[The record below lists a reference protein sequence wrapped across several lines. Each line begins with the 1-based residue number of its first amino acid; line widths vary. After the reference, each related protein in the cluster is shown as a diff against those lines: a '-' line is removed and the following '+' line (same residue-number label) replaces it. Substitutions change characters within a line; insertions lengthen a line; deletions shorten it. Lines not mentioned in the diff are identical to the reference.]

1 MSAAPANVTITLPD
15 GKALTFAKGVTGAEV
30 AAAIGPGLAKAA
42 LVLEVDG
49 QEWDL
54 FRPINQ
60 DAKVRIIT
68 RRDPEALELIRHD
81 AAHLL
86 AMAVQDLFPG
96 TQVTIGPAIEDG
108 FYYDF
113 ARAEP
118 FTPDDLPR
126 IEAKMHEIVKQARP
140 TSRQVWPRDKAVAHF
155 TDIGEKFKAELI
167 ASIPANEDVSIYYHG
182 DWHDLCRGP
191 HFRTTAEI
199 GDAFKLTK
207 ISGAYW
213 RGDAKNAQLQR
224 IYGTAWRDKKELDA
238 YLTRIEEAEKRDHR
252 KIGKEMDLFHMQEVA
267 TGQVFWHPNGYV
279 IYQALES
286 YIRRQLAK
294 ADYVEVKTPLLLDRK
309 LWEASGHW
317 ENYREHM
324 FIAEVEDENRTLV
337 VKPMNC
343 PAHVQIFNEGL
354 KSYRELPIRMAEF
367 GSCHRYEPS
376 GALHGLMRV
385 RGFTQDD
392 AHIFCTHEQINSE
405 TIAFCKLLLASYK
418 DLGFTDV
425 RVKLATRPE
434 NRIGSDAVWDQ
445 AEKALEDST
454 KAAGLDYVLNP
465 GEGAFYGPKIE
476 FVLRDSIGRDW
487 QCGTLQVD
495 FNTAERLGASYIAE
509 DGVRHAP
516 VMLHR
521 AILGSLERFIG
532 VLIEHYAGKFPLWL
546 APVQV
551 AVATVVSDADVYAA
565 EVVAALKAAG
575 IRTVLDTENQTVNY
589 KVRAAQPGQ
598 NPQYPGPGAPR
609 GGKTH
614 SNLAKTGVGRAGKPC
629 VSRRGFYAGG
639 RSRSAGF
646 AWAGFRSVKQRLRA
660 TKGTPPIAM
669 TEPVSRGRLKSPRKR
684 DCART

>member
-1 MSAAPANVTITLPD
+1 MTQGPTGAKGPNPLKNPMEKPVSAAPEQVTVTLPD
-15 GKALTFAKGVTGAEV
+15 GKALTFPRGVTGGEI

-42 LVLEVDG
+42 LIITLDG
-49 QEWDL
+49 KEWDL
-54 FRPINQ
+54 FRPIEQ
-60 DAKVRIIT
+60 DAKIRIIT
-68 RRDPEALELIRHD
+68 RKDHESLELIRHD
-81 AAHLL
+81 MAHVL
-86 AMAVQDLFPG
+86 AMAVQALYPG

-118 FTPDDLPR
+118 FTPDDLPK
-126 IEAKMHEIVKQARP
+126 IEEQMRKIIKAGLP
-140 TSRQVWPRDKAVAHF
+140 TRREVWPRDKAIAHF
-155 TDIGEKFKAELI
+155 KGIGESFKAELI
-167 ASIPANEDVSIYYHG
+167 ASIPSDEDVSIYWHG

-213 RGDAKNAQLQR
+213 RGDAKTAQLQR

-238 YLTRIEEAEKRDHR
+238 YLTRMEEAEKRDHR
-252 KIGKEMDLFHMQEVA
+252 KIGKEMDLFHIQEVA
-267 TGQVFWHPNGYV
+267 TGQIFWHANGYTL
-279 IYQALES
+279 YRALEN
-286 YIRRQLAK
+286 YIRRQLVR
-294 ADYVEVKTPLLLDRK
+294 ADYIEVKTPLLLDRK

-324 FIAEVEDENRTLV
+324 FLAEVEDENRTLV

-376 GALHGLMRV
+376 GSLHGIMRV
-385 RGFTQDD
+385 RGFVQDD
-392 AHIFCTHEQINSE
+392 AHIFCTHEQITPE
-405 TIAFCKLLLASYK
+405 TTSFCKLLLACYK
-418 DLGFTDV
+418 DLGFEEV

-445 AEKALEDST
+445 AEKALAEAT
-454 KAAGLDYVLNP
+454 TAAGLEYLVNP
-465 GEGAFYGPKIE
+465 GEGAFYGPKLE

-495 FNTAERLGASYIAE
+495 FNTAERLGAGYIAA
-509 DGVRHAP
+509 DGARHAP

-521 AILGSLERFIG
+521 AIVGSLERFIG
-532 VLIEHYAGKFPLWL
+532 VLIEHHAGKFPLWL

-551 AVATVVSDADVYAA
+551 AVATVVADADAYAQ

-575 IRTVLDTENQTVNY
+575 LRVVLDTENQTVNY
-589 KVRAAQPGQ
+589 KVRQ
-598 NPQYPGPGAPR
+598 
-609 GGKTH
+609 H
-614 SNLAKTGVGRAGKPC
+614 SLAKTPNLMVLGRREAENRTITLRKLGVEGQESLALEAAI
-629 VSRRGFYAGG
+629 SML
-639 RSRSAGF
+639 SAE
-646 AWAGFRSVKQRLRA
+646 AVPPDLR
-660 TKGTPPIAM
+660 
-669 TEPVSRGRLKSPRKR
+669 
-684 DCART
+684 

>member
-1 MSAAPANVTITLPD
+1 MTLPD
-15 GKALTFAKGVTGAEV
+15 GKALTFPKGVTGGEI

-42 LVLEVDG
+42 LIITVDG
-49 QEWDL
+49 QEYDL
-54 FRPINQ
+54 FRPIEQ
-60 DAKVRIIT
+60 DAKIRIIT
-68 RRDPEALELIRHD
+68 RKDQEALELIRHD

-86 AMAVQDLFPG
+86 AMAVQDLYPG

-113 ARAEP
+113 ARDTP
-118 FTPDDLPR
+118 FTPEDLPK
-126 IEAKMHEIVKQARP
+126 IEARMHEIVKAALP
-140 TSRQVWPRDKAVAHF
+140 TRREVWPRDKAVAHF
-155 TDIGEKFKAELI
+155 LEMGEKYKAELI
-167 ASIPANEDVSIYYHG
+167 ASIPSDEDVSLYWHG

-238 YLTRIEEAEKRDHR
+238 YLTRVEEAEKRDHR
-252 KIGKEMDLFHMQEVA
+252 KIGKEMDLFHTQEVA
-267 TGQVFWHPNGYV
+267 TGQIFWHANGYTL
-279 IYQALES
+279 YRALEN
-286 YIRRQLAK
+286 YIRRQLVR
-294 ADYVEVKTPLLLDRK
+294 ADYIEVKTPQLLDRK

-317 ENYREHM
+317 DNYREHM
-324 FIAEVEDENRTLV
+324 FLAEVEDENRTLV

-376 GALHGLMRV
+376 GSLHGIMRV
-385 RGFTQDD
+385 RGFVQDD
-392 AHIFCTHEQINSE
+392 AHIFCTHEQITPE
-405 TIAFCKLLLASYK
+405 TTSFCKLLLACYK
-418 DLGFTDV
+418 DLGFEDV
-425 RVKLATRPE
+425 RVKLATRPD

-445 AEKALEDST
+445 AEKALAEATS
-454 KAAGLDYVLNP
+454 AAGLDYVLNP
-465 GEGAFYGPKIE
+465 GEGAFYGPKLE

-495 FNTAERLGASYIAE
+495 FNTAERLGASYIAQ
-509 DGVRHAP
+509 DGGRHPP

-521 AILGSLERFIG
+521 AIVGSLERFIG

-551 AVATVVSDADVYAA
+551 AVATVVADADSYAA
-565 EVVAALKAAG
+565 EVVQALKAAG
-575 IRTVLDTENQTVNY
+575 LRVTLDTENQTVNY
-589 KVRAAQPGQ
+589 KVRQ
-598 NPQYPGPGAPR
+598 
-609 GGKTH
+609 H
-614 SNLAKTGVGRAGKPC
+614 SLAKTPNLLVLGRREAEN
-629 VSRRGFYAGG
+629 
-639 RSRSAGF
+639 
-646 AWAGFRSVKQRLRA
+646 RSVTLRKLGVEKQESLALEAAISILTAEAVPPDLR
-660 TKGTPPIAM
+660 
-669 TEPVSRGRLKSPRKR
+669 
-684 DCART
+684 

>member
-1 MSAAPANVTITLPD
+1 VSAAPEQVLVTLPD
-15 GKALTFAKGVTGAEV
+15 GKALTFARGVTGGEI

-42 LVLEVDG
+42 LIILVDG
-49 QEWDL
+49 QEYDL
-54 FRPINQ
+54 FRPILQ
-60 DAKVRIIT
+60 DARIRIIT
-68 RRDPEALELIRHD
+68 KKDPESLELIRHD
-81 AAHLL
+81 MAHIL
-86 AMAVQDLFPG
+86 AMAVQALYPG

-118 FTPDDLPR
+118 FTPEDLPK
-126 IEAKMHEIVKQARP
+126 IEDEMRKIIKAGLP
-140 TSRQVWPRDKAVAHF
+140 TRREVWPRDKAVEHF
-155 TDIGEKFKAELI
+155 KGIGESYKAELI
-167 ASIPANEDVSIYYHG
+167 ASIPAGEDVSIYWHG

-191 HFRTTAEI
+191 HFRTTAET

-252 KIGKEMDLFHMQEVA
+252 KIGKEMDLFHTQEVA
-267 TGQVFWHPNGYV
+267 TGQIFWHANGYTL
-279 IYQALES
+279 YRALEN
-286 YIRRQLAK
+286 YIRRQLVR
-294 ADYVEVKTPLLLDRK
+294 ADYIEVKTPQLLDRK

-324 FIAEVEDENRTLV
+324 FIAEVEDEARTLV

-376 GALHGLMRV
+376 GALHGIMRV
-385 RGFTQDD
+385 RGFVQDD
-392 AHIFCTHEQINSE
+392 AHIFCSHEQITPE
-405 TIAFCKLLLASYK
+405 TTSFCRLLLACYK
-418 DLGFTDV
+418 DLGFDEV

-445 AEKALEDST
+445 AEKALAEST
-454 KAAGLDYVLNP
+454 SAAGLEYSLNP
-465 GEGAFYGPKIE
+465 GEGAFYGPKLE

-495 FNTAERLGASYIAE
+495 FNTAERLGAGYIAA
-509 DGVRHAP
+509 DGNRHPP

-521 AILGSLERFIG
+521 AIVGSLERFIG

-551 AVATVVSDADVYAA
+551 AVATVVADADAYAA

-575 IRTVLDTENQTVNY
+575 LRVTLDTENQTVNY
-589 KVRAAQPGQ
+589 KVRQ
-598 NPQYPGPGAPR
+598 
-609 GGKTH
+609 H
-614 SNLAKTGVGRAGKPC
+614 SLAKTPNLLVLGRREAEN
-629 VSRRGFYAGG
+629 
-639 RSRSAGF
+639 
-646 AWAGFRSVKQRLRA
+646 RSVTLRKLGSDKQESLALEAAISMLSAEAIPPDLR
-660 TKGTPPIAM
+660 
-669 TEPVSRGRLKSPRKR
+669 
-684 DCART
+684 

>member
-1 MSAAPANVTITLPD
+1 MTQGPTGAKGPNPLKNPMEKPVSAAPEQVTVTLPD
-15 GKALTFAKGVTGAEV
+15 GKALTFPRGVTGGEI

-42 LVLEVDG
+42 LIITLDG
-49 QEWDL
+49 KEWDL
-54 FRPINQ
+54 FRPIEQ
-60 DAKVRIIT
+60 DAKIRIIT
-68 RRDPEALELIRHD
+68 KKDPEALELIRHD
-81 AAHLL
+81 MAHVL
-86 AMAVQDLFPG
+86 AMAVQSLYPG

-118 FTPDDLPR
+118 FTPEDLPK
-126 IEAKMHEIVKQARP
+126 IEDEMRKIIKAGLP
-140 TSRQVWPRDKAVAHF
+140 TRREVWPRDQAVEHF
-155 TDIGEKFKAELI
+155 KGIGENYKAELI
-167 ASIPANEDVSIYYHG
+167 ASIPSNEDVSIYWHG

-191 HFRTTAEI
+191 HFRTTSEI

-238 YLTRIEEAEKRDHR
+238 YLTRVEEAEKRDHR
-252 KIGKEMDLFHMQEVA
+252 KIGKEMDLFHIQEVA
-267 TGQVFWHPNGYV
+267 TGQIFWHANGYTL
-279 IYQALES
+279 YRALEN
-286 YIRRQLAK
+286 YIRRQLVR
-294 ADYVEVKTPLLLDRK
+294 ADYIEVKTPLLLDRK

-324 FIAEVEDENRTLV
+324 FLAEVEDENRTLV

-376 GALHGLMRV
+376 GSLHGIMRV
-385 RGFTQDD
+385 RGFVQDD
-392 AHIFCTHEQINSE
+392 AHIFCTHEQITPE
-405 TIAFCKLLLASYK
+405 TTSFCKLLLACYK
-418 DLGFTDV
+418 DLGFEEV

-445 AEKALEDST
+445 AEKALAEAT
-454 KAAGLDYVLNP
+454 TAAGLEYLVNP
-465 GEGAFYGPKIE
+465 GEGAFYGPKLE

-495 FNTAERLGASYIAE
+495 FNTAERLGAGYIAA
-509 DGVRHAP
+509 DGARHAP

-521 AILGSLERFIG
+521 AIVGSLERFIG
-532 VLIEHYAGKFPLWL
+532 VLIEHHAGKFPLWL

-551 AVATVVSDADVYAA
+551 AVATVVADADAYAR
-565 EVVAALKAAG
+565 EVVDALKAKG
-575 IRTVLDTENQTVNY
+575 LRVVLDTENQTVNY
-589 KVRAAQPGQ
+589 KVRQ
-598 NPQYPGPGAPR
+598 
-609 GGKTH
+609 H
-614 SNLAKTGVGRAGKPC
+614 SLAKTPNLMVLGRREAENRTITLRKLGAEGQE
-629 VSRRGFYAGG
+629 SLALEAAI
-639 RSRSAGF
+639 SMLSAE
-646 AWAGFRSVKQRLRA
+646 AVPPDLR
-660 TKGTPPIAM
+660 
-669 TEPVSRGRLKSPRKR
+669 
-684 DCART
+684 

>member
-1 MSAAPANVTITLPD
+1 MSAAPSQVTMTLPD
-15 GKALTFAKGVTGAEV
+15 GKALTFPKGVTGGEI

-42 LVLEVDG
+42 LIIMVDG
-49 QEWDL
+49 QEYDL
-54 FRPINQ
+54 FRPIEQ
-60 DAKVRIIT
+60 DAQIRIIT
-68 RRDPEALELIRHD
+68 RKDAEALELIRHD

-86 AMAVQDLFPG
+86 AMAVQDLYPG

-113 ARAEP
+113 ARDTP
-118 FTPDDLPR
+118 FTPDDLPK
-126 IEAKMHEIVKQARP
+126 IEARMHEIVKAALP
-140 TSRQVWPRDKAVAHF
+140 TRREVWPRDKAVAHF
-155 TDIGEKFKAELI
+155 QEMGEKYKAELI
-167 ASIPANEDVSIYYHG
+167 ASIPSNEDVSLYWHG

-191 HFRTTAEI
+191 HFRTTSEI

-238 YLTRIEEAEKRDHR
+238 YVTRMEEAEKRDHR
-252 KIGKEMDLFHMQEVA
+252 KIGKEMDLFHTQEVA
-267 TGQVFWHPNGYV
+267 TGQIFWHANGYTL
-279 IYQALES
+279 YRALEN
-286 YIRRQLAK
+286 YIRRQLVR
-294 ADYVEVKTPLLLDRK
+294 ADYIEVKTPQLLDRK

-317 ENYREHM
+317 DNYRDHM
-324 FIAEVEDENRTLV
+324 FIAEVEDEARTLV

-376 GALHGLMRV
+376 GSLHGIMRV
-385 RGFTQDD
+385 RGFVQDD
-392 AHIFCTHEQINSE
+392 AHIFCTHEQITPE
-405 TIAFCKLLLASYK
+405 TTSFCKLLLACYK
-418 DLGFTDV
+418 DLGFEEV

-445 AEKALEDST
+445 AEKALAEATS
-454 KAAGLDYVLNP
+454 AAGLDYVLNP
-465 GEGAFYGPKIE
+465 GEGAFYGPKLE

-495 FNTAERLGASYIAE
+495 FNTAERLGAAYIAQ
-509 DGVRHAP
+509 DGNRHAP

-521 AILGSLERFIG
+521 AIVGSLERFIG

-551 AVATVVSDADVYAA
+551 TVATVVADADSYAH
-565 EVVAALKAAG
+565 EVVQALKAAG
-575 IRTVLDTENQTVNY
+575 LRVTLDTENQTVNY
-589 KVRAAQPGQ
+589 KVRQ
-598 NPQYPGPGAPR
+598 
-609 GGKTH
+609 H
-614 SNLAKTGVGRAGKPC
+614 SLAKTPNLLVLGRREAENRTVTLRKLGVE
-629 VSRRGFYAGG
+629 
-639 RSRSAGF
+639 
-646 AWAGFRSVKQRLRA
+646 KQESLALEAAISMLAAEAVPPDLR
-660 TKGTPPIAM
+660 
-669 TEPVSRGRLKSPRKR
+669 
-684 DCART
+684 

>member
-1 MSAAPANVTITLPD
+1 LDFQEIAVSAAPDQVTITLPD
-15 GKALTFAKGVTGAEV
+15 GKAMTFPRGVTGGEI

-42 LVLEVDG
+42 LIITLDG
-49 QEWDL
+49 KEWDL
-54 FRPINQ
+54 FRPIEL
-60 DAKVRIIT
+60 DAKIRIVT
-68 RRDPEALELIRHD
+68 KKDPEALELIRHD
-81 AAHLL
+81 MAHVL
-86 AMAVQDLFPG
+86 AMAVQALYPG

-118 FTPDDLPR
+118 FTPDDLPK
-126 IEAKMHEIVKQARP
+126 IEEEMRKIIKAGLP
-140 TSRQVWPRDKAVAHF
+140 TRREVWPRDKAIEHF
-155 TDIGEKFKAELI
+155 KGIGESYKAELI
-167 ASIPANEDVSIYYHG
+167 SSIPAGEEVSIYWHG

-213 RGDAKNAQLQR
+213 RGDAKSAQLQR

-238 YLTRIEEAEKRDHR
+238 YLTRMEEAEKRDHR
-252 KIGKEMDLFHMQEVA
+252 KIGKEMDLFHTQEVA
-267 TGQVFWHPNGYV
+267 TGQIFWHANGYTL
-279 IYQALES
+279 YRALEN
-286 YIRRQLAK
+286 YIRRQLVR
-294 ADYVEVKTPLLLDRK
+294 ADYIEVKTPQLLDRK

-324 FIAEVEDENRTLV
+324 FLAEVEDENRTLV

-376 GALHGLMRV
+376 GALHGIMRV
-385 RGFTQDD
+385 RGFVQDD
-392 AHIFCTHEQINSE
+392 AHIFCTHEQITPE
-405 TIAFCKLLLASYK
+405 TTSFCRLLLACYK
-418 DLGFTDV
+418 DLGFEEV

-445 AEKALEDST
+445 AEKALAEST
-454 KAAGLDYVLNP
+454 TAAGLDYTLNP
-465 GEGAFYGPKIE
+465 GEGAFYGPKLE

-495 FNTAERLGASYIAE
+495 FNTAERLGASYIAA
-509 DGVRHAP
+509 DGNRHPP

-521 AILGSLERFIG
+521 AIVGSLERFIG

-546 APVQV
+546 APIQV
-551 AVATVVSDADVYAA
+551 AVATVVADADAYAG

-575 IRTVLDTENQTVNY
+575 LRVVLDTENQTVNY
-589 KVRAAQPGQ
+589 KVRQ
-598 NPQYPGPGAPR
+598 
-609 GGKTH
+609 H
-614 SNLAKTGVGRAGKPC
+614 SLAKTPNLMVLGRREAENRTITLRKLGVEGQESLALEAAISMLAAEAVPPDLSPER
-629 VSRRGFYAGG
+629 
-639 RSRSAGF
+639 
-646 AWAGFRSVKQRLRA
+646 QRE
-660 TKGTPPIAM
+660 TQ
-669 TEPVSRGRLKSPRKR
+669 PRQ
-684 DCART
+684 

>member
-1 MSAAPANVTITLPD
+1 VSAAPDQVPPDQIQVTLPD
-15 GKALTFAKGVTGAEV
+15 GKALTFAKGVTGGEI

-42 LVLEVDG
+42 LIILVNG
-49 QEWDL
+49 QEYDL
-54 FRPINQ
+54 FRPIEQ
-60 DAKVRIIT
+60 DAKIRIIT
-68 RRDPEALELIRHD
+68 KKDPESLELIRHD
-81 AAHLL
+81 MAHIL
-86 AMAVQDLFPG
+86 AMAVQALYPG
-96 TQVTIGPAIEDG
+96 TQVTIGPAIDDG

-113 ARAEP
+113 SRPEP
-118 FTPDDLPR
+118 FTPEDLPK
-126 IEAKMHEIVKQARP
+126 IEEEMRKIIKAGLP
-140 TSRQVWPRDKAVAHF
+140 TRREVWPRDKAVDHF
-155 TDIGEKFKAELI
+155 KGIGETYKAELI
-167 ASIPANEDVSIYYHG
+167 AGIPANEDVSIYWHG

-191 HFRTTAEI
+191 HFRTTAEV

-252 KIGKEMDLFHMQEVA
+252 KIGKEMDLFHTQEVA
-267 TGQVFWHPNGYV
+267 TGQIFWHANGFTLYR
-279 IYQALES
+279 ALEN
-286 YIRRQLAK
+286 YIRRQLVR
-294 ADYVEVKTPLLLDRK
+294 ADYIEVKTPQLLDRK

-376 GALHGLMRV
+376 GALHGIMRV
-385 RGFTQDD
+385 RGFVQDD
-392 AHIFCTHEQINSE
+392 AHIFCTHEQITPE
-405 TIAFCKLLLASYK
+405 TTSFCKLLLACYK
-418 DLGFTDV
+418 DLGFDEV

-434 NRIGSDAVWDQ
+434 NRIGGDAIWDL
-445 AEKALEDST
+445 AERALEDAT
-454 KAAGLDYVLNP
+454 KAAGLEYSLNP
-465 GEGAFYGPKIE
+465 GEGAFYGPKLE

-495 FNTAERLGASYIAE
+495 FNTAERLGASYIAA
-509 DGVRHAP
+509 DGNRHAP

-521 AILGSLERFIG
+521 AIVGSLERFIG

-551 AVATVVSDADVYAA
+551 AVATVVADADAYAG
-565 EVVAALKAAG
+565 EVVASLKAAG
-575 IRTVLDTENQTVNY
+575 LRVTLDIENQTVNY
-589 KVRAAQPGQ
+589 KVRRHSLAKVPNLLVLGRREAENRTVTLRKLGSEGQ
-598 NPQYPGPGAPR
+598 E
-609 GGKTH
+609 
-614 SNLAKTGVGRAGKPC
+614 NLALEKA
-629 VSRRGFYAGG
+629 VSLLA
-639 RSRSAGF
+639 AN
-646 AWAGFRSVKQRLRA
+646 AIPPDLR
-660 TKGTPPIAM
+660 
-669 TEPVSRGRLKSPRKR
+669 
-684 DCART
+684 